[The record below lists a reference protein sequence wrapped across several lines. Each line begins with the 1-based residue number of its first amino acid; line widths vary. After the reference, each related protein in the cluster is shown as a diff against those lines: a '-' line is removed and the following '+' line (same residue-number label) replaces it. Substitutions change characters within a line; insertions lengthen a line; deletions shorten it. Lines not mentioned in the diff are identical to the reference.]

1 MKTVELPVKYLREAP
16 WNANRMNEEMLA
28 HLKES
33 IRRYGLVTNLV
44 VRKLANNSY
53 EVLSGNQRL
62 KLLAEMGFKAAPCVV
77 VKLDDARA
85 RLLSQ
90 ALNHIQGEDDIGLR
104 IELLRDVLKDIP
116 EDEVAAILPETASS
130 LKALT
135 SISEETMASCLQNF
149 EKAKQAKLRHL
160 QFQLTDSQLKV
171 IEKALAK
178 MLPEVKKK
186 GDNPNVRGNALYLLC
201 KSYLKENADE

>member
-44 VRKLANNSY
+44 VRKLANTATRAQD
-53 EVLSGNQRL
+53 LG
-62 KLLAEMGFKAAPCVV
+62 AAPCVV

>member
-1 MKTVELPVKYLREAP
+1 
-16 WNANRMNEEMLA
+16 
-28 HLKES
+28 
-33 IRRYGLVTNLV
+33 
-44 VRKLANNSY
+44 
-53 EVLSGNQRL
+53 
-62 KLLAEMGFKAAPCVV
+62 
-77 VKLDDARA
+77 
-85 RLLSQ
+85 
-90 ALNHIQGEDDIGLR
+90 
-104 IELLRDVLKDIP
+104 VLKDIP

-171 IEKALAK
+171 IEKALARV
-178 MLPEVKKK
+178 LPEAKKK

>member
-44 VRKLANNSY
+44 ARKLANNSY

-171 IEKALAK
+171 IEKALARV
-178 MLPEVKKK
+178 LPEAKKK